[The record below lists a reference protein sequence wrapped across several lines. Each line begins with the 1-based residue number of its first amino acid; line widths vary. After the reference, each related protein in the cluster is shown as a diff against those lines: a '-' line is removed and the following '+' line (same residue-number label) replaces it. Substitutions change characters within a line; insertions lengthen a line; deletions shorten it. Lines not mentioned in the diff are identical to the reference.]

1 MNEAPRIRPERN
13 VELGASAEQFQNLH
27 EFIRKARANLNQ
39 NAWDYIV
46 GAAETETTMRRNR
59 MALDEIAFRPRVLRD
74 VRKVDASVELFGRKM
89 RLPVV
94 LAPVGALE
102 IFDPGWRRERG
113 ARRGTFGAAHM
124 LSSVSE
130 PGLEKTAEAAPDA
143 LRHLSALCARRRRL
157 RRGLSSAGRS
167 KNAYAAFCLTVDTA
181 HYSRRERDI
190 AKRYVRESRLRATGG
205 DYQKGLEWRTVKLIK
220 DKFKIPLIIKG
231 IATAEDAQ
239 IALDHGVEWI
249 YVSNHGGRQLD
260 HGRGAMHV
268 LPEIVDAV
276 KGRAKIMVDGGFCRG
291 TDIVKAIA
299 AGADLVGIGR
309 LQCWALAAAGEA
321 GVRAHAG
328 AAGGRGDALPRPARR
343 HLVRRARQIL
353 PAPGDRNQ
361 RAERVQRVPA
371 VRHRAVSLLS

>member
-1 MNEAPRIRPERN
+1 MNEATRIPSSA
-13 VELGASAEQFQNLH
+13 VELGASGDEFQNLH
-27 EFIRKARANLNQ
+27 ELVRKARANLNQ

-74 VRKVDASVELFGRKM
+74 VARVDASVRVFGRKL

-102 IFDPGWRRERG
+102 IFDPGAAASVARG
-113 ARRGTFGAAHM
+113 AGSFGAAHM

-130 PGLEKTAEAAPDA
+130 PGLEKVAEAAPDA
-143 LRHLSALCARRRRL
+143 LRMYQLYV
-157 RRGLSSAGRS
+157 RGGDTFVEDQVNRS
-167 KNAYAAFCLTVDTA
+167 IASGYTAFCLTVDTA

-190 AKRYVRESRLRATGG
+190 AKRYVRASRVRATGG
-205 DYQKGLEWRTVKLIK
+205 DFQKGLEWRTVKLIK

-231 IATAEDAQ
+231 IATAEDAA
-239 IALDHGVEWI
+239 IALDHGVDWI

-268 LPEIVDAV
+268 LPEIAGAV
-276 KGRAKIMVDGGFCRG
+276 AGRAKIMVDGSFCRG

-321 GVRAHAG
+321 GVVRMLELLEDEVIRCLGLLGVTSFAELDKSYLHA
-328 AAGGRGDALPRPARR
+328 ATPANLPHVFSAFP
-343 HLVRRARQIL
+343 
-353 PAPGDRNQ
+353 
-361 RAERVQRVPA
+361 
-371 VRHRAVSLLS
+371 LLEIEPYRY